1 MSFLNTAIHQAT
13 IAHEGQFDRGGHAY
27 ILHPLRIM
35 YRLRT
40 GDEELMSIAVL
51 HDSPEDSN
59 GKVTIDSLSALGAP
73 YRVLKALELL
83 THDPSVDYM
92 DYIRALQHNPD
103 AVRVKLED
111 LRDNSDVTRLKGLRQ
126 KDFDRLARYS
136 IAHSHLIQHG
146 AK

>member
-1 MSFLNTAIHQAT
+1 MSFLNSAVQQAT
-13 IAHEGQFDRGGHAY
+13 IAHEGQLDKGGHAY

-40 GDEELMSIAVL
+40 PDEELMSIAVL
-51 HDSPEDSN
+51 HDSIEDSA
-59 GKVTIDSLSALGAP
+59 GKVTIESLSSLGAP

-83 THDPSVDYM
+83 THDPAVDYM
-92 DYIRALQHNPD
+92 DYIKKIQSNPD

-111 LRDNSDVTRLKGLRQ
+111 LRDNSDITRLKGLRQ

-136 IAHSHLIQHG
+136 IAYRHLIQYG
-146 AK
+146 EK

>member
-1 MSFLNTAIHQAT
+1 MSFLNTAIQQAT
-13 IAHEGQFDRGGHAY
+13 IAHEGQFDKGGHAY

-40 GDEELMSIAVL
+40 GDEELMSMAVL
-51 HDSPEDSN
+51 HDSLEDSKGN
-59 GKVTIDSLSALGAP
+59 VTIESLAALGAP

-83 THDPSVDYM
+83 THDPVVDYM
-92 DYIRALQHNPD
+92 DYIRAIQHNPD

-111 LRDNSDVTRLKGLRQ
+111 LRDNSDITRLKGLRQ

-136 IAHSHLIQHG
+136 IAYRHLTQHG
-146 AK
+146 AR